1 MTCRFVARLAS
12 ASFILSLALVSLGG
26 PGSAQAASPLTIAVD
41 ASDAPQGIDHVV
53 VTMPATP
60 GAFTFVYPHWIP
72 GYHGPVGPVEDVV
85 SLNVSVN
92 GTQIP
97 WRRDLVDF
105 YAFHTNLPA
114 GANRLR
120 VAFDVV
126 RADSRTGELSP
137 VGDANIA
144 VLEYSMF
151 AMYPQGGV
159 AMDIPVDATLKL
171 PDGWNFGTALPV
183 ASRSGSSV
191 AFARASL
198 YTVVDSPIESGRFYR
213 AIPLGGEHELDVAAD
228 SASALAIAPSV
239 LTGMQHLVAE
249 GPALYGVKHYRDY
262 HFLLALSDNIALQ
275 GVEHHESSD
284 NRDFEEYL
292 TDPAKFRADVSDL
305 MSHEYSHSWNG
316 KYRRPAGLFVANYQ
330 DAERTDLLWVYEGLN
345 EYLGR
350 LLSTRARLNSFGDEL
365 EALANSAAMMDYE
378 RGRDWR
384 PLQDTADEAPLAY
397 MSPEQWYELR
407 RSARD
412 FYTEGHLLWLEVDV
426 TIRKLTKG
434 SRSIDDFCKLWA
446 AGGSP
451 TPSVKTYTAQDV
463 YALLNQV
470 APYDWAAFFE
480 QRIAQIRPHAPLGGI
495 TGGGYTLVFDAN
507 RGEVAKQQEE
517 DFKTANFLY
526 SLGLTISS
534 ESGDEGRVRDVV
546 PRSPADAAG
555 IAPDMKIIAVN
566 GRKYTLDLLHRI
578 VKESAGSKGPI
589 ELIVS
594 NGDFFKVAEVEW
606 NGGERYPHLKRDPS
620 TPDLLNAIYAPKT
633 FVPSH

>member
-1 MTCRFVARLAS
+1 MTS
-12 ASFILSLALVSLGG
+12 ALFFLSLALLLAGR
-26 PGSAQAASPLTIAVD
+26 PGSAQSGPPLTIAVD
-41 ASDAPQGIDHVV
+41 ASSAPRGIYHVV
-53 VTMPATP
+53 VTMPAAP
-60 GAFTFVYPHWIP
+60 GPFTFVYPKWIP

-85 SLNVSVN
+85 NLYVSAN

-105 YAFHTNLPA
+105 YAFHTNVPA

-120 VAFDVV
+120 VTFDVV
-126 RADSRTGELSP
+126 RAKSNTGEFSP

-144 VLEYSMF
+144 VLEYSTF

-183 ASRSGSSV
+183 ASRSGSNV
-191 AFARASL
+191 TFARASL
-198 YTVVDSPIESGRFYR
+198 YTVVDSPIESGRFFR

-228 SASALAIAPSV
+228 SASALEIAPSV

-262 HFLLALSDNIALQ
+262 HFLLALSDSIGVQ
-275 GVEHHESSD
+275 GIEHHESSD

-292 TDPAKFRADVSDL
+292 SDPARFRADITDL

-316 KYRRPAGLFVANYQ
+316 KYRRPADLFVADYQ
-330 DAERTDLLWVYEGLN
+330 APERTDLLWVYEGLN

-350 LLSTRARLNSFGDEL
+350 VLSTRARLNSFDDEL
-365 EALANSAAMMDYE
+365 EALADSAAMMDYE

-397 MSPEQWYELR
+397 LSPDQWYELR
-407 RSARD
+407 RKAND

-426 TIRKLTKG
+426 TIRKLTNG
-434 SRSIDDFCKLWA
+434 ARSIDDFCKLWA
-446 AGGSP
+446 AGGST
-451 TPSVKTYTAQDV
+451 TPSVKTYTATDV

-480 QRIAQIRPHAPLGGI
+480 QRVGQIRPHAPLGGI
-495 TGGGYTLVFDAN
+495 TGGGYTLVFDGN
-507 RGEVAKQQEE
+507 QSEVAKQQEE

-526 SLGLTISS
+526 SLGLAISNDPDDPGS
-534 ESGDEGRVRDVV
+534 AGMVKDVV
-546 PRSPADAAG
+546 PGSPADVAG

-566 GRKYTLDLLHRI
+566 GRAYSLDLLHRT
-578 VKESAGSKGPI
+578 VKESAGSKGPV
-589 ELIVS
+589 EMIVA
-594 NGDFFKVAEVEW
+594 NGDFFKVVEIKW

-620 TPDLLNAIYAPKT
+620 KPDVLQAIYAPKT
-633 FVPSH
+633 FTPPK